1 MKKFNEFE
9 GFLIQE
15 GLKKVMADMIAEIE
29 KAKAEGNGKRP
40 IMTAGFVMM
49 TMEELTKKVEEMTRK
64 EK

>member
-1 MKKFNEFE
+1 MKKFNGFE

-29 KAKAEGNGKRP
+29 KAEGNGKRP
-40 IMTAGFVMM
+40 IMTSGFVMM
-49 TMEELTKKVEEMTRK
+49 TMDELRKKVEEMTKK

>member
-1 MKKFNEFE
+1 MKKFNGFE

-29 KAKAEGNGKRP
+29 KAEGNGKRP
-40 IMTAGFVMM
+40 IIRSRMM
-49 TMEELTKKVEEMTRK
+49 TIEELAKKVEEMTKK

>member
-1 MKKFNEFE
+1 MKKFNGFE

-15 GLKKVMADMIAEIE
+15 GLKKVMEDMIAEIE
-29 KAKAEGNGKRP
+29 KAEANGKRP

-49 TMEELTKKVEEMTRK
+49 TMEELVKKVGEMTKK

>member
-1 MKKFNEFE
+1 MKKFNGFE

-15 GLKKVMADMIAEIE
+15 GLKKVMADMIAEVE
-29 KAKAEGNGKRP
+29 KAEANGKRP

-49 TMEELTKKVEEMTRK
+49 TMEELVKKVGEMTKK

>member
-1 MKKFNEFE
+1 MKKFNGFE

-29 KAKAEGNGKRP
+29 KAEANGKRP
-40 IMTAGFVMM
+40 LMTAGFVEM
-49 TMEELTKKVEEMTRK
+49 TVEELAKKVEGMTKK

>member
-1 MKKFNEFE
+1 MKKFNGFE

-29 KAKAEGNGKRP
+29 KAEGNGKRP

-49 TMEELTKKVEEMTRK
+49 TMDELRKKVEEMTKK